1 MIEDGMSEMG
11 GSAPAQDDLDVNVQ
25 PLTETGIPEAIEYLN
40 VQAASVLLVPAVTFD
55 MRGEH
60 GPNVQHQPCQH
71 PNHPYF
77 PDRCLF
83 PGSTHAARREQDHS
97 PGAANVLQG
106 VTCTDLKHC
115 ATGPAPAEDS
125 SPAEDYAM
133 DTIRYMNSAVTSL
146 ADSPV
151 SIVIDMD
158 QARARRGTTN
168 RNDRGNAKDR
178 ERRRAWL
185 IETYR
190 ADVDVVDIRWIGG
203 GQLTED
209 VSIPACRCY
218 RCGTLLTVDTVTVDR
233 IIPGCRGGTYRRNNI
248 RPACSSCNS
257 MTGSTTRKR

>member
-1 MIEDGMSEMG
+1 MSDMG
-11 GSAPAQDDLDVNVQ
+11 GSAPRQDDLEVNVQ
-25 PLTETGIPEAIEYLN
+25 PIIDAVPEMSIEW
-40 VQAASVLLVPAVTFD
+40 
-55 MRGEH
+55 G
-60 GPNVQHQPCQH
+60 CQH

-83 PGSTHAARREQDHS
+83 PSSSRAARRTEDI
-97 PGAANVLQG
+97 AAGIERTRERDSNG
-106 VTCTDLKHC
+106 VWSGNERIET
-115 ATGPAPAEDS
+115 
-125 SPAEDYAM
+125 
-133 DTIRYMNSAVTSL
+133 MNSAATPL
-146 ADSPV
+146 ADSPA
-151 SIVIDMD
+151 SIVIDMN
-158 QARARRGTTN
+158 QMRARRGTTN

-190 ADVDVVDIRWIGG
+190 ADVDVIDIRWIGG